1 MNRYLVK
8 INMSHDELTAFLAK
22 GIAGKVEIEALP
34 VSPGVSLHSI
44 PHPAA
49 PKPRAV
55 RGSKVNDAIL
65 GALAD
70 GPQSA
75 KTLKAALEKA
85 GLAGG
90 SLSTGLALLQ
100 KAHRVERSADG
111 SYALTMQKAAE

>member
-1 MNRYLVK
+1 MTNFRVTLSLSQEDLMHLIRSGELVGAT
-8 INMSHDELTAFLAK
+8 ITPIAEPADNTPLA
-22 GIAGKVEIEALP
+22 VRM
-34 VSPGVSLHSI
+34 
-44 PHPAA
+44 PH
-49 PKPRAV
+49 KTRAV

-100 KAHRVERSADG
+100 KAHRVERVGDG
-111 SYALTMQKAAE
+111 SYAMTMQKAAE